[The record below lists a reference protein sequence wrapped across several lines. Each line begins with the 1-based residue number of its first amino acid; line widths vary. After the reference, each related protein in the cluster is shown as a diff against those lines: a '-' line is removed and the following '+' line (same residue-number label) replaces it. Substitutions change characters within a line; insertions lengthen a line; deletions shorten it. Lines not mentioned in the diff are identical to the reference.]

1 MIFPFQ
7 CDMITERDLPLDY
20 TEEKKKEGFTMKLF
34 DFLESSDINR
44 DVEQYRQTE
53 GALLLDVRGVDEYA
67 EGHIPGS
74 MNIPLQLL
82 PMKKGLPEDLDTP
95 IFVYCRSGGRSRRAA
110 AFLEKEGYENVKNIG
125 GIMNWKGEIEV

>member
-1 MIFPFQ
+1 
-7 CDMITERDLPLDY
+7 
-20 TEEKKKEGFTMKLF
+20 MKLF

-53 GALLLDVRGVDEYA
+53 GALLLDVRGADEYA

-74 MNIPLQLL
+74 VNIPLQLL
-82 PMKKGLPEDLDTP
+82 PLKKGLPEDLDTP

-125 GIMNWKGEIEV
+125 GIMNWNGEIER

>member
-1 MIFPFQ
+1 
-7 CDMITERDLPLDY
+7 
-20 TEEKKKEGFTMKLF
+20 MKLF

-44 DVEQYRQTE
+44 DVEQYLQTE
-53 GALLLDVRGVDEYA
+53 GALLLDVRGADEYA

-74 MNIPLQLL
+74 VNIPLQLL

-125 GIMNWKGEIEV
+125 GIMNWNGEIER

>member
-1 MIFPFQ
+1 
-7 CDMITERDLPLDY
+7 
-20 TEEKKKEGFTMKLF
+20 MKLF

-53 GALLLDVRGVDEYA
+53 GALLLDVRGADEYA

-74 MNIPLQLL
+74 VNIPLQLR

-125 GIMNWKGEIEV
+125 GIMNWKGEIER

>member
-1 MIFPFQ
+1 
-7 CDMITERDLPLDY
+7 
-20 TEEKKKEGFTMKLF
+20 MKLF

-53 GALLLDVRGVDEYA
+53 GALLLDVRGADEYA

-74 MNIPLQLL
+74 VNIPLQLL

-125 GIMNWKGEIEV
+125 GIMNWKGEIDR

>member
-1 MIFPFQ
+1 
-7 CDMITERDLPLDY
+7 
-20 TEEKKKEGFTMKLF
+20 MKLF

-44 DVEQYRQTE
+44 DVEQFRQTE
-53 GALLLDVRGVDEYA
+53 GALLLDVRGADEYA
-67 EGHIPGS
+67 EGYIPGS
-74 MNIPLQLL
+74 INIPLQLL

-125 GIMNWKGEIEV
+125 GIMNWNGEIER

>member
-1 MIFPFQ
+1 
-7 CDMITERDLPLDY
+7 
-20 TEEKKKEGFTMKLF
+20 MKLF
-34 DFLESSDINR
+34 NFLESSDINR
-44 DVEQYRQTE
+44 DVEQYQQTE
-53 GALLLDVRGVDEYA
+53 GALLLDVRGADEYA

-74 MNIPLQLL
+74 VNIPLQLL

-125 GIMNWKGEIEV
+125 GIMNWNGEIER

>member
-1 MIFPFQ
+1 
-7 CDMITERDLPLDY
+7 
-20 TEEKKKEGFTMKLF
+20 MKLF

-53 GALLLDVRGVDEYA
+53 GALLLDVRGADEYA

-74 MNIPLQLL
+74 VNIPLQLL

-125 GIMNWKGEIEV
+125 GIMNWNGEIEV

>member
-1 MIFPFQ
+1 
-7 CDMITERDLPLDY
+7 
-20 TEEKKKEGFTMKLF
+20 MKLF

-53 GALLLDVRGVDEYA
+53 GAMLVDVRGEDEYA

-74 MNIPLQLL
+74 VNIPLQLL

-125 GIMNWKGEIEV
+125 GIMNWKGEIER

>member
-1 MIFPFQ
+1 
-7 CDMITERDLPLDY
+7 
-20 TEEKKKEGFTMKLF
+20 MKLF

-44 DVEQYRQTE
+44 DVEQFRQTE
-53 GALLLDVRGVDEYA
+53 GALLLDVRGADEYA

-74 MNIPLQLL
+74 INIPLQLL

-125 GIMNWKGEIEV
+125 GIMNWNGEIER